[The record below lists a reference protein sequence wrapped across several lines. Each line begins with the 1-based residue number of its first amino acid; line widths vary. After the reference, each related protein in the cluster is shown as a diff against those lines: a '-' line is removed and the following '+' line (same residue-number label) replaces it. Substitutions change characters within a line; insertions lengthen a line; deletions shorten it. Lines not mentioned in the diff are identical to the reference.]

1 MVCDVEARRAGLH
14 EFEAVQE
21 RTTEKLPA
29 HVVVLD
35 WEEASTGVEQP
46 FEVGVEKTGAVG
58 HAIVLMAGRDPM
70 EGIVVSSTV
79 MVWEVVAVLPQA
91 SVAVQVRTTAP
102 HPLGVDVA
110 RLRDVIAPQA
120 SLAVA
125 CAKLG
130 VDGQSTVEATG
141 SAANDGPV
149 VSCTTI
155 VWDVVALC
163 LGLQLSRTVQ

>member
-1 MVCDVEARRAGLH
+1 MVAWSAVLH
-14 EFEAVQE
+14 ALEAVQE

-29 HVVVLD
+29 HVVTFD
-35 WEEASTGVEQP
+35 WDDVTTGAKQP
-46 FEVGVEKTGAVG
+46 LEVGVVKTGGAG
-58 HAIVLMAGRDPM
+58 QAMVLVAGSDPN
-70 EGIVVSSTV
+70 EGVVESSTV
-79 MVWEVVAVLPQA
+79 MLWEAVAVLPQA
-91 SVAVQVRTTAP
+91 SIAVQVRTSAP
-102 HPLGVDVA
+102 HPLCADV
-110 RLRDVIAPQA
+110 VNCTVVTPPQA

-130 VDGQSTVEATG
+130 VYGQSTVEATG